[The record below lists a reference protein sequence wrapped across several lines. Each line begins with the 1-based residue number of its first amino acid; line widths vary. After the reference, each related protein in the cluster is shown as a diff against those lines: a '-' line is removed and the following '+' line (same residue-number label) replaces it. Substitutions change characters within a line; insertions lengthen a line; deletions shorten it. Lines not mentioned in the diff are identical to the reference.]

1 MLHYLIELAVWL
13 LAAYFTGACI
23 GCLFRKL
30 FGADDHV
37 AAPVIAAPAAALAD
51 VEMPRPMVAPV
62 PVPPPVVRA
71 PIPVSAPTAPAV
83 VAEPLRMARMERP
96 RGIAMA
102 RNGKPDD
109 LLRISGVGPKNEK
122 ILHSLGYFHFDQIA
136 AWTPENVS
144 WVDDHLKFNG
154 RIDREEWINQCRL
167 LANGNEAEFTRLYGS
182 GGEVGKDAGV
192 RTVRGPQEKAEL
204 AAPAAALMSDNTAA
218 DKARADR
225 LEADRLEAE
234 RLAGEKAAAAKAATA
249 ADEKAAAGGKMAKP
263 KGIAK
268 ARGGKPDDLQRI
280 SGIGPKNESILHSL
294 GFFHFDQIS
303 AWTATEVNWV
313 DDHLRFNGRIKR
325 EEWIRQA
332 RLLFEGKEAEF
343 TRLYGTG
350 GLKSK
355 KGETLSGTRTRKT

>member
-23 GCLFRKL
+23 GCLLRKL
-30 FGADDHV
+30 IGADV
-37 AAPVIAAPAAALAD
+37 YVEAPVIPA
-51 VEMPRPMVAPV
+51 
-62 PVPPPVVRA
+62 
-71 PIPVSAPTAPAV
+71 PVSAPIVTAETPLPRPV
-83 VAEPLRMARMERP
+83 VAPIPLAAPPVAAAEPLRMARMERP

-109 LLRISGVGPKNEK
+109 LLRIVGVGPKNEK

-136 AWTPENVS
+136 AWTPENVT

-154 RIDREEWINQCRL
+154 RIDREEWINQSRL

-182 GGEVGKDAGV
+182 SDDGSKDASARPV
-192 RTVRGPQEKAEL
+192 RAQQEKAEL
-204 AAPAAALMSDNTAA
+204 AAPAATLTSASVAVDKLASD
-218 DKARADR
+218 K
-225 LEADRLEAE
+225 
-234 RLAGEKAAAAKAATA
+234 LASEKIATA
-249 ADEKAAAGGKMAKP
+249 KFAAREDEKAAAGGKMSKP

-268 ARGGKPDDLQRI
+268 ARAGKVDDLQRI

-294 GFFHFDQIS
+294 GFFHFDQIA

-313 DDHLRFNGRIKR
+313 DNHLRFNGRIKR

-343 TRLYGTG
+343 AKLYGTG
-350 GLKSK
+350 GLKNK
-355 KGETLSGTRTRKT
+355 KGEAQSGTRK

>member
-1 MLHYLIELAVWL
+1 MLHYIIELAVWL

-23 GCLFRKL
+23 GCLLRKL
-30 FGADDHV
+30 FGADHHV
-37 AAPVIAAPAAALAD
+37 EAPVVAAAALAP
-51 VEMPRPMVAPV
+51 VVMAEASVPPAEIPRPVAAPI
-62 PVPPPVVRA
+62 PMAAPPVVA
-71 PIPVSAPTAPAV
+71 
-83 VAEPLRMARMERP
+83 AEPLRMARMERP

-136 AWTPENVS
+136 DWTPENVS

-154 RIDREEWINQCRL
+154 RIDREEWIKQCRL
-167 LANGNEAEFTRLYGS
+167 LADGNEAEFTRLYGS
-182 GGEVGKDAGV
+182 GGEGSKDAGL
-192 RTVRGPQEKAEL
+192 RTVRGPQEKPET
-204 AAPAAALMSDNTAA
+204 AAPAAALMSTRIADDKLVA
-218 DKARADR
+218 DK
-225 LEADRLEAE
+225 
-234 RLAGEKAAAAKAATA
+234 LASEKAAAAKAAVA
-249 ADEKAAAGGKMAKP
+249 ADTKAAAAGKMTKP
-263 KGIAK
+263 KGITK
-268 ARGGKPDDLQRI
+268 ARGGKSDDLQRI

-294 GFFHFDQIS
+294 GFFHFDQIA

-343 TRLYGTG
+343 ARLYGTG
-350 GLKSK
+350 GLKGK
-355 KGETLSGTRTRKT
+355 KGETQSGSRTRKT

>member
-30 FGADDHV
+30 FGADDAV
-37 AAPVIAAPAAALAD
+37 DVPAIMADAPLQQAEL
-51 VEMPRPMVAPV
+51 PRP
-62 PVPPPVVRA
+62 VVA
-71 PIPVSAPTAPAV
+71 PIPMAAPPSEPLRS
-83 VAEPLRMARMERP
+83 EPLRMARMERP

-154 RIDREEWINQCRL
+154 RIDREEWINQSRL
-167 LANGNEAEFTRLYGS
+167 LAEGNEADFTRLYGT
-182 GGEVGKDAGV
+182 GGESTKDAGS
-192 RTVRGPQEKAEL
+192 RTVRGPQEKPQT
-204 AAPAAALMSDNTAA
+204 AAPAVALVSASIAA
-218 DKARADR
+218 
-225 LEADRLEAE
+225 
-234 RLAGEKAAAAKAATA
+234 EKAKKAAVA
-249 ADEKAAAGGKMAKP
+249 EDEKAAASGKMAKP

-294 GFFHFDQIS
+294 GFFHFDQIA

-313 DDHLRFNGRIKR
+313 DNHLKFNGRIRR
-325 EEWIRQA
+325 EEWIRQG

-350 GLKSK
+350 GLKNK
-355 KGETLSGTRTRKT
+355 KGETQSGARTRKV

>member
-13 LAAYFTGACI
+13 LAAYFTGACL

-30 FGADDHV
+30 FGADDYVKAPAIPV
-37 AAPVIAAPAAALAD
+37 AAPAYRPEAPLPRAEIPRPVIAPIPMAA
-51 VEMPRPMVAPV
+51 
-62 PVPPPVVRA
+62 PPVVA
-71 PIPVSAPTAPAV
+71 
-83 VAEPLRMARMERP
+83 AEPLRMARMERP

-102 RNGKPDD
+102 RNGKPDN

-154 RIDREEWINQCRL
+154 RIDREEWINQSRL
-167 LANGNEAEFTRLYGS
+167 LADGNDAEFTRLYGT
-182 GGEVGKDAGV
+182 GGEGSKEAGS
-192 RTVRGPQEKAEL
+192 RTVRGPQEKAEM
-204 AAPAAALMSDNTAA
+204 AAPSAALMSANIAA
-218 DKARADR
+218 DK
-225 LEADRLEAE
+225 
-234 RLAGEKAAAAKAATA
+234 LAAEKAAAAKAAAA
-249 ADEKAAAGGKMAKP
+249 ADEKAAASGKMAKP

-294 GFFHFDQIS
+294 GFFHFDQIA

-343 TRLYGTG
+343 AKLYGTG
-350 GLKSK
+350 GLKNK
-355 KGETLSGTRTRKT
+355 KGETLSGSRTRKP

>member
-1 MLHYLIELAVWL
+1 MLHYIIELAVWL
-13 LAAYFTGACI
+13 LASYFAGACVY
-23 GCLFRKL
+23 CLLRNL
-30 FGADDHV
+30 FGSD
-37 AAPVIAAPAAALAD
+37 AAVPAAATMAAPLVTAPPAPR
-51 VEMPRPMVAPV
+51 VETPRPVA
-62 PVPPPVVRA
+62 A
-71 PIPVSAPTAPAV
+71 PIPVTAPIVAAP
-83 VAEPLRMARMERP
+83 AEPVRMARMERP

-167 LANGNEAEFTRLYGS
+167 LAAGNEAEFTRLYGT
-182 GGEVGKDAGV
+182 GGEGNKESGL
-192 RTVRGPQEKAEL
+192 RTVRGPQERAET
-204 AAPAAALMSDNTAA
+204 AAPAAKLMAA
-218 DKARADR
+218 QSS
-225 LEADRLEAE
+225 AE
-234 RLAGEKAAAAKAATA
+234 DEKAAAA
-249 ADEKAAAGGKMAKP
+249 GKMNKP

-268 ARGGKPDDLQRI
+268 ARGGKADNLQRI

-294 GFFHFDQIS
+294 GFFHFDQIA

-332 RLLFEGKEAEF
+332 RLLAEGKDAEF
-343 TRLYGTG
+343 AKLYGTG
-350 GLKSK
+350 GLKNK
-355 KGETLSGTRTRKT
+355 KGETLSGSRTRKP